1 MTGEKR
7 TPSVAEVHQKRREIT
22 GTICLAAQYNKAK
35 FMARDVLSLTVFDG
49 RVFVGEV
56 DRCGNAYTAG
66 VRPGD
71 ELVRIIIGQEP
82 PQAPE
87 ASPMALRLL
96 ATDPRFAG
104 QPATA
109 FFMGFKGRLAAEVQ
123 LDNGLLGSRP
133 ELPTNLTKLMGD
145 AAFEMLDYARFRPAK
160 PPSLFLASRAESCQ
174 PDDDI
179 STETG
184 GSEQSHIELCETST
198 ECDQSD
204 VWHLMELK
212 KHHARLLVAG
222 AISGITGPSGAELQV
237 WEPRIISC

>member
-7 TPSVAEVHQKRREIT
+7 MPTVAEIHQKRREIT

-49 RVFVGEV
+49 RNKLNPNKLLN
-56 DRCGNAYTAG
+56 RA

-123 LDNGLLGSRP
+123 LDNGMIGSRP

-145 AAFEMLDYARFRPAK
+145 AAFEMLDYARFRPAR

-184 GSEQSHIELCETST
+184 GSEQEIPECELEQRT

-212 KHHARLLVAG
+212 QQHARLLLAG
-222 AISGITGPSGAELQV
+222 AMSNITGPSGAELPV
-237 WEPRIISC
+237 WEPRIVSC